1 MCNIACGDAKMKLFR
16 NELEEFICDTI
27 TTFTALMKKL
37 LIILF
42 GTAVNFKCDRVLDY
56 IILYVIVYSTVTK
69 KKYTKNSVMCIQKIR
84 KNSWRGKKGGET
96 ETYNENLK
104 LTLPAFL

>member
-16 NELEEFICDTI
+16 NKLEEFIFDTI
-27 TTFTALMKKL
+27 TTLTALMKKL

-42 GTAVNFKCDRVLDY
+42 GTAVNFKSDSVLDY

-69 KKYTKNSVMCIQKIR
+69 NKNKKNNSIMCIQKIR
-84 KNSWRGKKGGET
+84 K
-96 ETYNENLK
+96 
-104 LTLPAFL
+104 